1 MLKKTV
7 LLVLV
12 VLCLLL
18 ACAPKER
25 MLNMVVIPSDD
36 EVSTQKALQPFV
48 AYIEAGIGMKINLMT
63 VVDYAAV
70 VEAMKYGHADIARFG
85 PLNYVQATEEA
96 EVEPLV
102 VAYKRSSGAPF
113 YNALIIS
120 RPDLEDLNGA
130 TFAYVDPGS
139 ASGYGAPSV
148 YMKDNN
154 IELGEVL
161 FAGSHPAVIEAVKN
175 GSVDAGAIADNRWFT
190 AIEEGAVN
198 TDEVKIFA
206 TSDPIPNCVWAVQS
220 DMDQELREDL
230 LIAFLNMPE
239 ELVLSFGTDETR
251 FVVTYDSNYDI
262 MRKMLEVL
270 D

>member
-1 MLKKTV
+1 MVKRV
-7 LLVLV
+7 CLLVLI
-12 VLCLLL
+12 VLCLG

-25 MLNMVVIPSDD
+25 ALNIVVIPADD
-36 EVSTQKALQPFV
+36 EISTQERYQPFV
-48 AYIEAGIGMKINLMT
+48 DYIEAGIGMPVNLIT
-63 VVDYAAV
+63 AADYTAV

-85 PLNYVQATEEA
+85 PLNYIQATEEA

-102 VAYKRSSGAPF
+102 VAYKKPAGAPF
-113 YNALIIS
+113 YHSLIIT

-148 YMKDNN
+148 YMQDNN
-154 IELGEVL
+154 IELGEIL

-175 GSVDAGAIADNRWFT
+175 GSVDAGAVADNRWFT
-190 AIEEGAVN
+190 ALEEGAVT
-198 TDEVKIFA
+198 TDEVKVFA
-206 TSDPIPNCVWAVQS
+206 ASDPIPNSLWAVQS
-220 DMDQELREDL
+220 DMDLELRKDL
-230 LIAFLNMPE
+230 LITFQNMPE
-239 ELVLSFGTDETR
+239 DLVYALGTGETR
-251 FVVTYDSNYDI
+251 FVIAHDSDYDI

>member
-1 MLKKTV
+1 MFKKTV

-36 EVSTQKALQPFV
+36 EVSTQEKTQQFV
-48 AYIEAGIGMKINLMT
+48 DYIEAGIGMKVNLMT

-85 PLNYVQATEEA
+85 PLNYAQATEEA

-102 VAYKRSSGAPF
+102 TAYKRKTGTAF
-113 YNALIIS
+113 YNSLIIS

-130 TFAYVDPGS
+130 TFAYVSYGS
-139 ASGYGAPSV
+139 ASGYGAPYV
-148 YMKDNN
+148 YMQDND
-154 IELGEVL
+154 IELGEVMI
-161 FAGSHPAVIEAVKN
+161 AGSHSAVIEAVKN
-175 GSVDAGAIADNRWFT
+175 GSVDAGAIADNRWFV
-190 AIEEGAVN
+190 ALEEGAV
-198 TDEVKIFA
+198 TEDEVKIFA
-206 TSDPIPNCVWAVQS
+206 TSDPIPNIVWAVQT
-220 DMDQELREDL
+220 DMGSELKKDL
-230 LIAFLNMPE
+230 LITFLNMPE
-239 ELVLSFGTDETR
+239 ETVLSFGTDEIR
-251 FVVTYDSNYDI
+251 FVVAHDSDYDI